1 MNKRLLNLAVAL
13 ASLAAPRLAN
23 GIDLIK
29 WGAVFNYHKG
39 TKEASSPRTA
49 WTEVDVENSSWS
61 LGRAPFFN
69 NEKTNGGGLT
79 DKEIRRIYDEIYNT
93 VKGTVSLSKAWGT
106 NWISKRRA
114 PVLKHLKEVNFN
126 ASDQAPVFNQFGG
139 TVPDGFQ
146 LNMTSTNGNIYCT
159 TDSTDPRTRF
169 TGTVSASAKPYNKAG
184 GLSLSNGAHIKA
196 RSLNGGTWSALTE
209 ASFMVGDGSPPIRI
223 TELMY
228 NPQGGDAFEFIELK
242 NIGDTEVELSGF
254 SFDGI
259 TYQFAEGSTPLAAG
273 AYLLLVNDAN
283 VTAFRARH
291 PGVRLDGLYDGSLS
305 NKGERLALL
314 DQNGETVLSV
324 DYDDG
329 GAWPSS
335 PDGDG

>member
-1 MNKRLLNLAVAL
+1 MN
-13 ASLAAPRLAN
+13 
-23 GIDLIK
+23 
-29 WGAVFNYHKG
+29 HKG
-39 TKEASSPRTA
+39 VKEASPPRTT
-49 WTEVDVENSSWS
+49 WTEIDFGNSSWS
-61 LGRAPFFN
+61 RGKIPFFN
-69 NEKTNGGGLT
+69 NEKTKGGLAEN
-79 DKEIRRIYDEIYNT
+79 EIRC
-93 VKGTVSLSKAWGT
+93 
-106 NWISKRRA
+106 RRA
-114 PVLKHLKEVNFN
+114 PVLQHLKEAKLA
-126 ASDQAPVFNQFGG
+126 ASEQAPVFNQFGG
-139 TVPDGFQ
+139 TKSDGFQ
-146 LNMTSTNGNIYCT
+146 LNMTSTNGNIYYT

-169 TGTVSASAKPYNKAG
+169 TGTVSASANPYNKTG
-184 GLSLSNGAHIKA
+184 GLSLSNGAHTKA
-196 RSLNGGTWSALTE
+196 RSLNVGKWSALTK

-242 NIGDTEVELSGF
+242 NIGDNEVNLSGF
-254 SFDGI
+254 SFEGI

-314 DQNGETVLSV
+314 DRNGETVLSV

-329 GAWPSS
+329 GSWPCLLYTS
-335 PDGDG
+335 DAADE